1 MSEKKSTKKTK
12 SNTVKDQ
19 IVDYMVVY
27 SKNMSSYTS
36 SKSRSNQ
43 NRDELQRKIGIAM
56 DNGWQPFGSVSIGTI
71 GKVSDTM
78 VFAQAMVMYE

>member
-43 NRDELQRKIGIAM
+43 NRDELQRQIGIAM